1 MEILNVGPLELGLIL
16 ILALIVLG
24 PDGMVKT
31 SRQVARWISK
41 IIKSPIW
48 KELISTSDE
57 IRSIPQ
63 KFVKEANLE
72 DSLQEISKFSRTH
85 MITNHFQQQNPL
97 VQVESAEESKKEVV
111 DQSSDQ

>member
-1 MEILNVGPLELGLIL
+1 MEIFNVGPLELGLIL

-72 DSLQEISKFSRTH
+72 NSLQEISKFTRT
-85 MITNHFQQQNPL
+85 PL
-97 VQVESAEESKKEVV
+97 INNTILQESPSEEAKPAEELKKEVV

>member
-1 MEILNVGPLELGLIL
+1 MEILNVGPWELGLIL

-31 SRQVARWISK
+31 SRQVARWIAK
-41 IIKSPIW
+41 IIRSPIW

-72 DSLQEISKFSRTH
+72 ETMQEVSKLTRNV
-85 MITNHFQQQNPL
+85 MITDTAKLDVLYSEAKPDKDSN
-97 VQVESAEESKKEVV
+97 KELAITP
-111 DQSSDQ
+111 DS